1 MVLNLE
7 HKPAGGDVVEIV
19 DWGTDSDIYR
29 AGDRPTAFIGIRNTG
44 THAINDATV
53 KLTVTRKTPLGS
65 ITLIKDQAHKA
76 SEFVPGFNVPPG
88 KSRRFEVS
96 PFQIPDTSLA
106 RGTYELKV
114 DIVIDNRSVGTLHK
128 AISVK

>member
-1 MVLNLE
+1 MTANSPLAE
-7 HKPAGGDVVEIV
+7 GDRAADII
-19 DWGTDSDIYR
+19 DWGTDKDVYR
-29 AGDRPTAFIGIRNTG
+29 AGDRPTAFIEIRNNG
-44 THAINDATV
+44 ARPIDDAVV
-53 KLTVTRKTPLGS
+53 KLTVSRKMPLGS

-76 SEFVPGFNVPPG
+76 SEFVPGFRVPPG

-106 RGTYELKV
+106 RGTYELKAE
-114 DIVIDNRSVGTLHK
+114 IVIEERPVVTLRK